1 MSGPSNAQTDIV
13 WPGYVAAMAS
23 LLLSLLLVAAVLV
36 VTISQIGSVSESYQ
50 QAIANIGFKSTQQVE
65 SMARVA
71 GIFEGTSDRDS
82 EGSEINP
89 DQSGQLGKVNA
100 SSKVK
105 MDPSKARVISE
116 ESKGAAGQD
125 KKPILDF
132 ANANFD
138 RDSARQ
144 AAMLTA
150 NDKALLAQIDL
161 SKVDVSKIKFTN
173 IDISKIDLSKNI
185 SAEDFKK
192 IDFSAVNF
200 GTVIQGRIEAL
211 KPFIAKEGI
220 RYQMAL
226 QKRQFE
232 AKRQDK
238 VAEVKPLVA
247 APAPAPVL
255 APAPAAVVAPAV
267 TGDRSNALR
276 INYLE
281 DAIDALPAQKQS
293 IVQSLSALNRQ
304 DNKLR
309 VWVNLPSDDVYLK
322 RIAYSRLMAVRAMAI
337 EAGFPP
343 GRVSVSIETVAG
355 LAPLVR
361 EMTFHVAEVKP

>member
-1 MSGPSNAQTDIV
+1 MSIPSNAQTDIV

-50 QAIANIGFKSTQQVE
+50 QAIANIGFKSTQEVE
-65 SMARVA
+65 SMARIA
-71 GIFEGTSDRDS
+71 GISEDSSGRDS
-82 EGSEINP
+82 EGGGINP
-89 DQSGQLGKVNA
+89 DQSGQLGKVSA
-100 SSKVK
+100 SSK
-105 MDPSKARVISE
+105 
-116 ESKGAAGQD
+116 D
-125 KKPILDF
+125 KQPVLDF

-144 AAMLTA
+144 AAMLTTD
-150 NDKALLAQIDL
+150 DKALLAQIDL

-226 QKRQFE
+226 QKRIFE

-238 VAEVKPLVA
+238 AAEVKPLA
-247 APAPAPVL
+247 AVPAPAPVL
-255 APAPAAVVAPAV
+255 APAPAAVVGPAV

-337 EAGFPP
+337 EAGFLP

-355 LAPLVR
+355 LAPLVS